1 MAEAH
6 AVRFD
11 EALDMPEGIILDV
24 MRCWRDAKDH
34 GEAVQPYI
42 SETLARH
49 RLEILVPVF
58 DSLMTLCEAAMK
70 RSIVAGEDGDR
81 SVDETALIDMLVDPE
96 DARIYIGRT
105 QEDRILLNCALRST
119 RLMMEQAVAGISPEL
134 WAYGQRRVPSKIS
147 AENLH
152 LTCHTIRNTSP
163 VPVSR

>member
-42 SETLARH
+42 YETLARH
-49 RLEILVPVF
+49 RLEILVPGF

-70 RSIVAGEDGDR
+70 RSFVAGEDGDR

-96 DARIYIGRT
+96 DARIYIGCT

-119 RLMMEQAVAGISPEL
+119 RLMMEQAVAGISTGRPQQ
-134 WAYGQRRVPSKIS
+134 Y
-147 AENLH
+147 
-152 LTCHTIRNTSP
+152 
-163 VPVSR
+163 

>member
-42 SETLARH
+42 YETLARH

-70 RSIVAGEDGDR
+70 RSFVAGEDGDR
-81 SVDETALIDMLVDPE
+81 SGRPG
-96 DARIYIGRT
+96 ARGYR
-105 QEDRILLNCALRST
+105 LRE
-119 RLMMEQAVAGISPEL
+119 RPRDKHDG
-134 WAYGQRRVPSKIS
+134 K
-147 AENLH
+147 
-152 LTCHTIRNTSP
+152 
-163 VPVSR
+163 

>member
-42 SETLARH
+42 YETLARH

-119 RLMMEQAVAGISPEL
+119 RLMMEQAAPRASAKGNPSMPTRMIDCR
-134 WAYGQRRVPSKIS
+134 YRRTGALS
-147 AENLH
+147 
-152 LTCHTIRNTSP
+152 IRRTLGM
-163 VPVSR
+163 